1 MTMASKELIKAWT
14 NYEQY
19 IEYKGVTDEVL
30 KAMTDATRVGFIEGD
45 IEYGMMM
52 QAKTLE
58 MIERIIREKTNGT
71 FAMLENYAQE
81 NKTWYDYLEWHYDCL
96 LSASR
101 TDLDSFQL
109 YVERDRKRK
118 ERFYEPR
125 RKTLKQ
131 IVDALMQVENHELQ
145 EVFLH
150 TPPRIGKSQEI
161 TMFTAWHCARDP
173 EQSNLYVTH
182 KEDLGGAFL
191 DGVQEIITDP
201 TYRFGDVF
209 PDIRITETNAKAHKM
224 DLGTRADR
232 RKKYKTLAGKGLESG
247 LNGEYDALGA
257 SVRPL

>member
-1 MTMASKELIKAWT
+1 MASKELIKAWT

-118 ERFYEPR
+118 ERFYEPTQSLTIPVYPTFFNNNIAVNIINR
-125 RKTLKQ
+125 CETIKINSSSVKNFILSC
-131 IVDALMQVENHELQ
+131 L
-145 EVFLH
+145 
-150 TPPRIGKSQEI
+150 GK
-161 TMFTAWHCARDP
+161 APCK
-173 EQSNLYVTH
+173 N
-182 KEDLGGAFL
+182 
-191 DGVQEIITDP
+191 
-201 TYRFGDVF
+201 
-209 PDIRITETNAKAHKM
+209 
-224 DLGTRADR
+224 
-232 RKKYKTLAGKGLESG
+232 
-247 LNGEYDALGA
+247 
-257 SVRPL
+257 